1 MILFYN
7 PKATKLRNRR
17 LPLSIL
23 AIAAVLE
30 GREEF
35 AIGDGNI
42 DPHPT
47 ESLLELIKERH
58 VELLAV
64 TVMPGPQT
72 VGAVASCREVRARF
86 PPLPIVWG
94 GYFATN
100 YTAAVLNAG
109 YVDYAVR
116 GQGEQTFLD
125 LLEAIRGRRDLRE
138 IPGLSYKAADGTV
151 RNNPE
156 RPARSLDDFPTYSY
170 QRLPAERNLLP
181 TFLGGRTGVH

>member
-1 MILFYN
+1 MIVFYN

-30 GREEF
+30 GKEEY
-35 AIGDGNI
+35 AIVDGNI

-47 ESLLELIKERH
+47 ESLIALIRERP

-72 VGAVASCREVRARF
+72 VGAVASCREVRASF
-86 PPLPIVWG
+86 PHIPIVWG

-100 YTAAVLNAG
+100 YTAAALNAG

-116 GQGEQTFLD
+116 GQGEQTFLE
-125 LLEAIRGRRDLRE
+125 LLEAIRGHRDFKD
-138 IPGLSYKAADGTV
+138 IAGLSYKRADGTV
-151 RNNPE
+151 ANNPD
-156 RPARSLDDFPTYSY
+156 RPMKPLDD
-170 QRLPAERNLLP
+170 
-181 TFLGGRTGVH
+181 